1 MQFFLKSFFVFLYFL
16 GLCQSSVVR
25 QKRSPYPNPY
35 DGLPVYLD
43 GRIVWTSDTRPYTFS
58 QASVDKHFAPDVVIE
73 AIGNSLASTDAN
85 ERRAAIV
92 LAATQRPKKIRGKAS
107 IRDAPQVYTDASG
120 NNRVRFLT
128 DSYGNNKNPTFIDP
142 DDHSSTRRHMTLGD
156 VMYANTFFQNS
167 NFPQRMM
174 GNTLFAKDQWK
185 NTATGT
191 LMSQIYFSDGSKVAI
206 QFAKT
211 NSGKKKH
218 NTRLIDAA
226 NLGLMGATLELKAFG
241 FSGGMTDVNT
251 LEFEHLATGVAP
263 TIPFANEHAFD
274 ACKTKVCDKGY

>member
-1 MQFFLKSFFVFLYFL
+1 MKVQVTFFVL
-16 GLCQSSVVR
+16 SR
-25 QKRSPYPNPY
+25 
-35 DGLPVYLD
+35 
-43 GRIVWTSDTRPYTFS
+43 
-58 QASVDKHFAPDVVIE
+58 
-73 AIGNSLASTDAN
+73 
-85 ERRAAIV
+85 
-92 LAATQRPKKIRGKAS
+92 
-107 IRDAPQVYTDASG
+107 
-120 NNRVRFLT
+120 
-128 DSYGNNKNPTFIDP
+128 
-142 DDHSSTRRHMTLGD
+142 TLGD
-156 VMYANTFFQNS
+156 VMYANTFFKNS
-167 NFPQRMM
+167 NFPQRMI

-226 NLGLMGATLELKAFG
+226 NSGLMGATLELKAFG